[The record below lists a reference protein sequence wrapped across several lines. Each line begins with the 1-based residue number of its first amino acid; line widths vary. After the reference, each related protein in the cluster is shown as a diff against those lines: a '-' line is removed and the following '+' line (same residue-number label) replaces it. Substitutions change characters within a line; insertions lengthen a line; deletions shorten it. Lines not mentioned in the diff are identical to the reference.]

1 MDANVSL
8 VEAASELSEA
18 GFDQFLT
25 SDLAKDIP
33 IVGTAIKICT
43 AIDNIRNRLYAAKL
57 RAFISEHENI
67 PADKK
72 ESFRRKIAADSKQFD
87 KLGENILLLL
97 ERTSDVEKPA
107 YLASVFLAYLDG
119 IIDRSTLRRLWEAIA
134 DAFVDDL
141 TDLLIYVP
149 QTQPAEFL
157 RHLSKTGLTKIE
169 SGKTWDDLGD
179 LYFIVSELG
188 ADFIRAHR
196 EVKKRYG

>member
-25 SDLAKDIP
+25 SDLAKDTP

-57 RAFISEHENI
+57 RAFISELENI

-149 QTQPAEFL
+149 QYAARRVFETPFKN
-157 RHLSKTGLTKIE
+157 RFNKN
-169 SGKTWDDLGD
+169 
-179 LYFIVSELG
+179 
-188 ADFIRAHR
+188 
-196 EVKKRYG
+196 

>member
-57 RAFISEHENI
+57 RAFISELENI

-149 QTQPAEFL
+149 QYAARRVFETPFKN
-157 RHLSKTGLTKIE
+157 RFNKN
-169 SGKTWDDLGD
+169 
-179 LYFIVSELG
+179 
-188 ADFIRAHR
+188 
-196 EVKKRYG
+196 

>member
-57 RAFISEHENI
+57 RAFISELENI